1 MCIQCLTRDGV
12 TVARDIA
19 GYGNKI
25 KDPIAGEAA
34 KLVYQ
39 ASEKTNKTAG
49 DGTTATV
56 VLLAELYKAG
66 YARVMAGEDPMKIK
80 KMLDDNR
87 DLILNFVKSQSIECN
102 KDMLGQVAYI
112 SSGDEQ
118 LANMISDL
126 YGMSVLTAQ
135 LP

>member
-1 MCIQCLTRDGV
+1 MRKAVGSTYGAAGRNVLIQKKYVHPVLTRDGV

-56 VLLAELYKAG
+56 VLLA
-66 YARVMAGEDPMKIK
+66 
-80 KMLDDNR
+80 
-87 DLILNFVKSQSIECN
+87 SIIPCW
-102 KDMLGQVAYI
+102 LPAYRCW
-112 SSGDEQ
+112 
-118 LANMISDL
+118 
-126 YGMSVLTAQ
+126 
-135 LP
+135 

>member
-1 MCIQCLTRDGV
+1 VQQENKDRVKEVTFDQSAHVKLANGVEIMRKAVGSTYGVGGRNVLIQKKYVHPVLTRDGV

-66 YARVMAGEDPMKIK
+66 YARLWPAKI
-80 KMLDDNR
+80 R
-87 DLILNFVKSQSIECN
+87 CN
-102 KDMLGQVAYI
+102 
-112 SSGDEQ
+112 
-118 LANMISDL
+118 
-126 YGMSVLTAQ
+126 
-135 LP
+135 